1 MNTLIKSNLKNKNT
15 KFILQNI
22 TFFKSFDSVYLF
34 GSTLNQNA
42 IPKDIDLLLIYSKLS
57 HEMINETKQIRSVL
71 EEKLNMP
78 VDLTVL
84 SLDELKTTAFLK
96 KIINY
101 LKLK

>member
-1 MNTLIKSNLKNKNT
+1 MNTLIKSNLEIKT
-15 KFILQNI
+15 IKFFSQNI

-57 HEMINETKQIRSVL
+57 HKIINETKQIRSVL

-84 SLDELKTTAFLK
+84 SLNELKTTDFFK